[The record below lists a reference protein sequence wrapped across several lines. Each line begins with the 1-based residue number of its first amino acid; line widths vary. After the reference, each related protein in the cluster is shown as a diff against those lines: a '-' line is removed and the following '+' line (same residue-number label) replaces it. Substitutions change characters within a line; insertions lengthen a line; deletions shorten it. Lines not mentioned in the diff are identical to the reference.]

1 MGKTN
6 HKQRSYDED
15 DRSNKN
21 SRGAKHSR
29 NIPGKG
35 MRVINSWYE
44 EDDDDYFDDDVG
56 VEDEVEIVLNKN
68 TR

>member
-6 HKQRSYDED
+6 HKGNRYDDED
-15 DRSNKN
+15 RGKKN

-29 NIPGKG
+29 NVPGQG

-44 EDDDDYFDDDVG
+44 EEDDDYFDDNVG
-56 VEDEVEIVLNKN
+56 VEDEIEIVLNKN

>member
-1 MGKTN
+1 MGKTT
-6 HKQRSYDED
+6 HKTNRYEEE
-15 DRSNKN
+15 DRSRKN

-29 NIPGKG
+29 NIPGQG
-35 MRVINSWYE
+35 MRVINNWYE
-44 EDDDDYFDDDVG
+44 EDEDDYFDDDVG

>member
-1 MGKTN
+1 MGKSN

-15 DRSNKN
+15 DRSHKN

-44 EDDDDYFDDDVG
+44 EDDDDLFDDEVG

>member
-6 HKQRSYDED
+6 HKVKSYDEEE
-15 DRSNKN
+15 RSRKN

-29 NIPGKG
+29 NVPGKG